1 VKKKPLPNEVQAIV
15 DYILAVAY
23 REESGNPLG
32 FTIQSGY
39 NDELTYSGLGP
50 IYGFIC
56 TPMVDCVPG
65 LKPTYPLY
73 RAAPSPVQAWDF
85 RVILHAYG
93 KEPHTWVRAR
103 SRSHPNEYPT
113 VEFTLF
119 HKPKLPKLPKPK
131 VQKPKAQNFWDRL
144 LSDSFFD
151 PQ

>member
-1 VKKKPLPNEVQAIV
+1 MDRVVSAVVKKPLPRIPYEVQVIV

-32 FTIQSGY
+32 FTIQSSY
-39 NDELTYSGLGP
+39 NDELTYSGFGP

-73 RAAPSPVQAWDF
+73 RAAPSPAQAWDL
-85 RVILHAYG
+85 VILHAYG
-93 KEPHTWVRAR
+93 KEPRTWVRAR

-113 VEFTLF
+113 VEFTLY
-119 HKPKLPKLPKPK
+119 HKAKRPKLPKPEAK
-131 VQKPKAQNFWDRL
+131 NFWDRL
-144 LSDSFFD
+144 LSDSF
-151 PQ
+151 